1 MFNTTILVLC
11 ILTVIKFIFLCILKR
26 VPQMND
32 DYVARLIIGSVS
44 AWGIIEIYVKFLMY
58 EYKPVMNEVM
68 ICYNVCNV
76 II

>member
-1 MFNTTILVLC
+1 
-11 ILTVIKFIFLCILKR
+11 
-26 VPQMND
+26 MND